1 MVMQLAIVASAIAA
15 SADNSL
21 ASLPLLAVV
30 STAPLVTWAA
40 GGDAAFAPAAT
51 AVVAAIHVALVAVR
65 SSDAPVDMVASL
77 CGALAGIVLTP
88 NKAVLAATVVW
99 ASLTA
104 SVLFAALA
112 ADAPLWWGVLP
123 TVICVF
129 VYGLGFCVE
138 RPKSYVARS
147 SPRRVAEKTEA
158 ELVTAESFLY

>member
-1 MVMQLAIVASAIAA
+1 MLQLAIVASAVAA
-15 SADNSL
+15 SADHAL

-51 AVVAAIHVALVAVR
+51 AVVAAIHVALVAVL
-65 SSDAPVDMVASL
+65 SDAPVDMVASM
-77 CGALAGIVLTP
+77 CGALAGLVLTP

-123 TVICVF
+123 TVICVA

-147 SPRRVAEKTEA
+147 SPRRVAEKEV
-158 ELVTAESFLY
+158 EIVTTESFLY